1 MISFSAV
8 CADRRTLRAHPGRVK
23 PRNLLGLVTSAVLA
37 TTVAFWLVRRGPGPL
52 PAAPREAPPAT
63 VRTLVVRTEPLEET
77 LVATGTVRA
86 EESVELRPEIS
97 GLLTQIHFQ
106 EGTLIQAG
114 KILVSLNDA
123 ELRANLQR
131 AVYRRELAELKT
143 HRLDHLRDQGGV
155 TQQEYD
161 IAASELNV
169 LNAEVAV
176 IEAQLAHTKILAP
189 FDGIIGLRSV
199 SVGAYVTPATRIAT
213 FQRLDRLKV
222 DFSIPEKYADRL
234 DPTHAVSVQLAG
246 PGPALAGT
254 IAAIEPLIDPSTR
267 TAQIRAICANPG
279 GRLLP
284 GGLATVRL
292 TLARTPDALLV
303 PAMALVPGAQEQTV
317 FVVRDGK
324 VQRRSVQT
332 RARTDTSVQ
341 VVSGLKAGEMIV
353 VSGQGQLRPGQSV
366 KPEAALPAG
375 GSSATAAAN

>member
-1 MISFSAV
+1 V
-8 CADRRTLRAHPGRVK
+8 LTADRVK
-23 PRNLLGLVTSAVLA
+23 LKLFLAFIGTVLA
-37 TTVAFWLVRRGPGPL
+37 TMAVVWLVRRGPGPK
-52 PAAPREAPPAT
+52 AATAGETPPAT
-63 VRTLVVRTEPLEET
+63 VRTLLVRAEPLEET

-86 EESVELRPEIS
+86 DESVELRSEIS
-97 GLLTQIHFQ
+97 GLLTRIHFLD
-106 EGTLIQAG
+106 GTPIRAG
-114 KILVSLNDA
+114 EVLVSLNDS

-143 HRLDHLRDQGGV
+143 RRLAHLRDLGGV

-161 IAASELNV
+161 ISASELNV
-169 LNAEVAV
+169 LTAEVAV
-176 IEAQLAHTKILAP
+176 IEAQLEHTRILAP
-189 FDGIIGLRSV
+189 FDGVVGLRSV
-199 SVGAYVTPATRIAT
+199 SVGAFVTPATRIAT

-222 DFSIPEKYADRL
+222 DFSVPEKYADRL

-267 TAQIRAICANPG
+267 TALIRAVCANPG

-366 KPEAALPAG
+366 KPVAALPAG